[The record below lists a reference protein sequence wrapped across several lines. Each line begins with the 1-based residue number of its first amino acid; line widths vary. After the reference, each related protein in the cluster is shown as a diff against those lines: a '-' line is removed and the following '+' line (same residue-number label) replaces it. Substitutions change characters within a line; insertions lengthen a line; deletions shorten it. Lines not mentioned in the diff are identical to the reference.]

1 METASERRLRKL
13 KTLAED
19 PTRGGIRKIADRA
32 GLNYQTLDQIIKGI
46 PLPVKKDGIAPHPVR
61 SIGRH

>member
-46 PLPVKKDGIAPHPVR
+46 RRVR
-61 SIGRH
+61 AFSRPDK